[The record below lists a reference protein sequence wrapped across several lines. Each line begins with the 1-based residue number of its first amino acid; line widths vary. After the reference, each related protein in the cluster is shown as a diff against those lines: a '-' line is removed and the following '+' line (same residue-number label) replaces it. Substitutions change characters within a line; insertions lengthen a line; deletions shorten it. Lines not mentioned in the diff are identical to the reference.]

1 MQVMFKA
8 RRFGSC
14 CSQVCMNRKLS
25 EALCSK
31 RVGSAVGSN
40 VHKFDLK
47 LSEALCRLCL
57 KRVGSDHA
65 VHKFE

>member
-1 MQVMFKA
+1 MQFDHAVHKFDL
-8 RRFGSC
+8 
-14 CSQVCMNRKLS
+14 KLS

-31 RVGSAVGSN
+31 CLGLN

-47 LSEALCRLCL
+47 LSEALCS
-57 KRVGSDHA
+57 KRVGSN

>member
-1 MQVMFKA
+1 MFRA

-14 CSQVCMNRKLS
+14 SSIMQFTSLNKKLS
-25 EALCSK
+25 EVLCLT
-31 RVGSAVGSN
+31 RVGLN

-47 LSEALCRLCL
+47 LNEALCRLCS
-57 KRVGSDHA
+57 KRVGSN

>member
-1 MQVMFKA
+1 MFKA

-14 CSQVCMNRKLS
+14 SSIMHFISLNKKLS

-31 RVGSAVGSN
+31 RLGSN

-47 LSEALCRLCL
+47 LSEALCS

-65 VHKFE
+65 VRSCTS

>member
-1 MQVMFKA
+1 MQFDHAVHKFDL
-8 RRFGSC
+8 
-14 CSQVCMNRKLS
+14 KLS

-31 RVGSAVGSN
+31 RIGLN

-47 LSEALCRLCL
+47 LSEALCRLCS
-57 KRVGSDHA
+57 KRVGSN